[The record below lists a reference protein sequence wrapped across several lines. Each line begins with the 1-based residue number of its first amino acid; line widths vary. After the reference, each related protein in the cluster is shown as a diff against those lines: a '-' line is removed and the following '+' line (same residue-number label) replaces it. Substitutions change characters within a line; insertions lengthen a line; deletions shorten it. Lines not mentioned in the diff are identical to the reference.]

1 MFSLFSSF
9 LNRFTTA
16 ADVGTSSL
24 LLVAEGPVQMTEGL
38 ELESVLLLGL
48 EWVLDTEYSD
58 DPVLMVGDGLVV
70 SVMKVGEVEV
80 KEVLGEVGL
89 EAMAAS

>member
-1 MFSLFSSF
+1 M
-9 LNRFTTA
+9 
-16 ADVGTSSL
+16 